1 MKRIIR
7 LVACLAIGGIIAVVF
22 INPYIEATQTQIYVV
37 NTQNN
42 WWYVG
47 SQMLLLL
54 AFVIIGFLWGVKN
67 GHESTESNPYF
78 DKK

>member
-1 MKRIIR
+1 MKRIIQ
-7 LVACLAIGGIIAVVF
+7 LIVCLAAGGVIAVFV

-37 NTQNN
+37 DTQNN

-67 GHESTESNPYF
+67 GRKTVDNNPF
-78 DKK
+78 FNQG

>member
-1 MKRIIR
+1 MSKGRIIQ
-7 LVACLAIGGIIAVVF
+7 LIVCLAVGGVIAVFV
-22 INPYIEATQTQIYVV
+22 INPYIEATQTQIHVV
-37 NTQNN
+37 DTQNN

-67 GHESTESNPYF
+67 GRKTVDSNPYF
-78 DKK
+78 N